1 MDVIPDDGAPRA
13 REVLRGGCACDVA
26 QAPAPTSPRVVAA
39 LVALAMLGA
48 RRRSKRP
55 TAG

>member
-26 QAPAPTSPRVVAA
+26 RASPTSPRVVAS